1 MMRRNKKRIETARSS
16 IPFKCYLL
24 TQELCH
30 LVELKSKAGLLV
42 SGVVLVKDTVS
53 NCLVYLLNSKSVK
66 LRSSGLVAGLN
77 SSVELLDSSL
87 KLALDHLVSKRL
99 SLVYKYTLFSGLNV
113 SHFLLL

>member
-1 MMRRNKKRIETARSS
+1 MSEKRKKDAARSHVPIS
-16 IPFKCYLL
+16 KSNFAKAK
-24 TQELCH
+24 LCH

-42 SGVVLVKDTVS
+42 SSIVLVKDAVS

-66 LRSSGLVAGLN
+66 LGCSGLVAGLN
-77 SSVELLDSSL
+77 SSVELLNSSL

-99 SLVYKYTLFSGLNV
+99 CLVYKYTLFCGLNV